1 MSSRRYVVQHA
12 RRTGK
17 ATTMAH
23 PHIPCPV
30 CGGNVTVYTSRAVS
44 SSTRELFFRCKDPD
58 CDASFRSLLQHAN
71 LIIGSRLHPEDPRR
85 LPPDAD
91 MPKLRRRDPAS
102 PDPRQLNLPELPGAG

>member
-1 MSSRRYVVQHA
+1 MMSARRYRPNAV
-12 RRTGK
+12 
-17 ATTMAH
+17 AH

-71 LIIGSRLHPEDPRR
+71 LIIGSRLHDSDPRR

-91 MPKLRRRDPAS
+91 MPKLRQRGPAVQ
-102 PDPRQLNLPELPGAG
+102 DHRQLSLPELPGDG